1 MNGFQNPYMNPYGF
15 VQPQQ
20 FQQPQIQQPSVQVTK
35 VNGENGARAYQIGA
49 NSSALLLDES
59 GLMVWLVTSDGA
71 GYKTVSAYDITPH
84 KTIPAPDYGNLED
97 RIKRLEETV
106 NGITRNSSAVSTK
119 QPDVVIHKADD
130 GHDKRFTE
138 PTTYDEPTPV
148 KQSTVET
155 GNGYG
160 QSAWRRSQDGIL

>member
-1 MNGFQNPYMNPYGF
+1 MNGFQNPYLNPYGM
-15 VQPQQ
+15 VQPYPTQ
-20 FQQPQIQQPSVQVTK
+20 QIQQPVQQVTK

-84 KTIPAPDYGNLED
+84 QNVPAPDYGSLED

-106 NGITRNSSAVSTK
+106 NGITRNSSAACTK
-119 QPDVVIHKADD
+119 QSHDSERKTND
-130 GHDKRFTE
+130 GHDQRFTE
-138 PTTYDEPTPV
+138 PTTYDEPVTV
-148 KQSTVET
+148 KQSPNET
-155 GNGYG
+155 GYAND
-160 QSAWRRSQDGIL
+160 QRMWRKPTESVL